1 MNFPPKNILVPTDFS
16 KGAEVALDYALELA
30 GKVGGKVHLLHAY
43 MIPAFPE
50 DGGVL
55 RQLVTEMET
64 VAEKTL
70 DQLAEKR
77 RSTGALGQLLVKVG
91 DAREQIIQCAV
102 DLQVD
107 LLVMGTHGRRG
118 LKRMFLGSVAE
129 AVLRMAPCPVLVVPL
144 RASER

>member
-1 MNFPPKNILVPTDFS
+1 
-16 KGAEVALDYALELA
+16 
-30 GKVGGKVHLLHAY
+30 
-43 MIPAFPE
+43 
-50 DGGVL
+50 
-55 RQLVTEMET
+55 MET